1 MRIDLFLVKK
11 GFVESRS
18 KAQSLIKD
26 GMVSVD
32 GKVVDKPSFKAKE
45 DAKIEIFGETR
56 FVSRAAR
63 KLKGFLDVHLVAIEG
78 KHCLDVGA
86 STGGFTQILLER
98 GAKSVTALDVGRSQL
113 HETLQNDDRVVSVES
128 TDIRDFQ
135 SDQPF
140 EVVTCDVSFISLH
153 HILSDLD
160 RLADGVLI
168 LLFKPQFE
176 VGRDA
181 KRDRQG
187 VVTDEKAIAL
197 SQRHFERATAEL
209 GWRLMVKEVSILPG
223 KEGNHEWFYLFLN
236 S

>member
-1 MRIDLFLVKK
+1 MRLDTLLVER
-11 GFVESRS
+11 GLVDSRT
-18 KAQSLIKD
+18 KAQALIKE
-26 GMVSVD
+26 GNVAVD

-45 DAKIEIFGETR
+45 DANIEIFGDTR

-63 KLKGFLDVHLVAIEG
+63 KLKGFLDVHPIAIEG
-78 KHCLDVGA
+78 KRCLDVGA

-98 GAKSVTALDVGRSQL
+98 GAKSVTALDVGTSQL
-113 HETLQNDDRVVSVES
+113 HESLRNDERVLSVES
-128 TDIRDFQ
+128 TDIREFQ
-135 SDQPF
+135 SKQPF

-160 RLADGVLI
+160 RLANGVLI

-176 VGRDA
+176 VGREA
-181 KRDRQG
+181 KRDRHG

-197 SQRHFERATAEL
+197 AQRQFERTTAEL
-209 GWRLMVKEVSILPG
+209 GWRLMVKEVSTLPG
-223 KEGNHEWFYLFLN
+223 KEGNHEWFYCFIN